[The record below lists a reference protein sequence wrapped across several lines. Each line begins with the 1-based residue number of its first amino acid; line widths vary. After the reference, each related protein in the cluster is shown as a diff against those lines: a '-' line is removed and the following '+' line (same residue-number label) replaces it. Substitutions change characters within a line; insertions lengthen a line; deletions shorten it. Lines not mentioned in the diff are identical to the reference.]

1 MQLEFKLDDKS
12 ELDLRFEA
20 LELKINT
27 YKESSDKVRR
37 GIFARVGEQSK
48 GLMEA
53 LDRIQELENEMR
65 RLKRNVNDTQHT
77 EWLYKTGDSL
87 FALAAS

>member
-1 MQLEFKLDDKS
+1 MQLQFKLDEKS
-12 ELDLRFEA
+12 ELDLKFEA
-20 LELKINT
+20 LEQKIAT

-53 LDRIQELENEMR
+53 LSRISELEGEVT
-65 RLKRNVNDTQHT
+65 RLRRNVNDATAEQ
-77 EWLYKTGDSL
+77 WLYKTEGKL
-87 FALAAS
+87 FTLAAS

>member
-1 MQLEFKLDDKS
+1 MQLQFKLDEKS
-12 ELDLRFEA
+12 ELDVRFEA
-20 LELKINT
+20 LEQKIAT

-53 LDRIQELENEMR
+53 LIRIDELEGEVA
-65 RLKRNVNDTQHT
+65 RLRRNVNDSTAEQ
-77 EWLYKTGDSL
+77 WLYKTNGSL
-87 FALAAS
+87 FEIASA